1 MTARPLLALALAIGA
16 VAAPLAAG
24 AAAPAIDELQNV
36 HFGSSSAS
44 LTAKG
49 YGQLRAVAAA
59 MQADAQLKLEIAGHA
74 DASGDARSNLTLS
87 VARARAAHDF
97 IVSLGID
104 PLRMRVEGYGDS
116 QPLNDNSTLE
126 LRAFNRRVQFRR
138 LD

>member
-1 MTARPLLALALAIGA
+1 MIARLPFALALAIGA
-16 VAAPLAAG
+16 AAAPVAAG
-24 AAAPAIDELQNV
+24 AADDLQNV

-44 LTAKG
+44 LTSRG
-49 YGQLRAVAAA
+49 YERLRAAAAA
-59 MQADAQLKLEIAGHA
+59 MQADPAMKLEVGGYA
-74 DASGDARSNLTLS
+74 DASGDPRANMRLS
-87 VARARAAHDF
+87 TARARAAHDF

-104 PLRMRVEGYGDS
+104 HRRMRVKGYGDS

>member
-1 MTARPLLALALAIGA
+1 MTARLLLAIV
-16 VAAPLAAG
+16 VAAAPVAAG
-24 AAAPAIDELQNV
+24 AADDLQNL

-44 LTAKG
+44 LTSRG
-49 YGQLRAVAAA
+49 YERLRAVAAM
-59 MQADAQLKLEIAGHA
+59 MQADPAIKLEVGGYA

-97 IVSLGID
+97 IASLGID
-104 PLRMRVEGYGDS
+104 PLRMTVKGYGDS

-126 LRAFNRRVQFRR
+126 LRSFNRRVQFRR

>member
-1 MTARPLLALALAIGA
+1 MTARLLLALVI

-24 AAAPAIDELQNV
+24 AADDLQNV

-44 LTAKG
+44 LTVKG
-49 YGQLRAVAAA
+49 YERLRAVAAA
-59 MQADAQLKLEIAGHA
+59 MQADPAMKLEVGGHA
-74 DASGDARSNLTLS
+74 DASGDAQSNGVLAT
-87 VARARAAHDF
+87 ARARAAHDF

-104 PLRMRVEGYGDS
+104 HRRLAVRGYGDG

-126 LRAFNRRVQFRR
+126 LRSYNRRVQFRR

>member
-1 MTARPLLALALAIGA
+1 MNAQLLLALVVA
-16 VAAPLAAG
+16 AAPLAAG
-24 AAAPAIDELQNV
+24 AADDLQAV

-49 YGQLRAVAAA
+49 YERLRAVAAM
-59 MQADAQLKLEIAGHA
+59 MQADPAIKLEVGGYA
-74 DASGDARSNLTLS
+74 DASGEAQSNLTLS
-87 VARARAAHDF
+87 IARARAAHDF
-97 IVSLGID
+97 IASLGID
-104 PLRMRVEGYGDS
+104 HRRLAVKGYGES